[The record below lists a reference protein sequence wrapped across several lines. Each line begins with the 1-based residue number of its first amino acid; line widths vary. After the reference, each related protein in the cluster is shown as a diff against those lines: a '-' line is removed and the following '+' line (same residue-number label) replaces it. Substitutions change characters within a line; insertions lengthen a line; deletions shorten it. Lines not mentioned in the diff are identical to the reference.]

1 MIIVAAF
8 TGLIFQTNSFI
19 SRLSTTQIGQQ
30 KQSEEVLK
38 NSNWQIQSQYKITY
52 KTEWKQTGKL
62 KMPIKQARHSQ
73 DDSENQDKTHGRA
86 KKRLAQ
92 KLKNER
98 QKISGAYNGKNRYKN
113 YIHIIYRKKI
123 FKEKRFDLQ
132 TL

>member
-1 MIIVAAF
+1 MIIAAAF

-19 SRLSTTQIGQQ
+19 SRLSTTEIGQQ

-86 KKRLAQ
+86 KKRLAH
-92 KLKNER
+92 K
-98 QKISGAYNGKNRYKN
+98 S
-113 YIHIIYRKKI
+113 
-123 FKEKRFDLQ
+123 
-132 TL
+132 

>member
-19 SRLSTTQIGQQ
+19 SRLSTTEIGQQ

-62 KMPIKQARHSQ
+62 KMLIKQARHSQ
-73 DDSENQDKTHGRA
+73 DDSENQDKHTDEQRKDLHTKVKKWKA
-86 KKRLAQ
+86 KDFWRLQ
-92 KLKNER
+92 W
-98 QKISGAYNGKNRYKN
+98 
-113 YIHIIYRKKI
+113 
-123 FKEKRFDLQ
+123 
-132 TL
+132 

>member
-19 SRLSTTQIGQQ
+19 SRLSTTEIGQQ

-38 NSNWQIQSQYKITY
+38 NSNWQIQSQYKIIY

-62 KMPIKQARHSQ
+62 KMLIKQGRHSQ

-86 KKRLAQ
+86 KKRLAH
-92 KLKNER
+92 K
-98 QKISGAYNGKNRYKN
+98 S
-113 YIHIIYRKKI
+113 
-123 FKEKRFDLQ
+123 
-132 TL
+132 

>member
-19 SRLSTTQIGQQ
+19 SRLSTTEIGQQ

-86 KKRLAQ
+86 KKRLTMALTMV
-92 KLKNER
+92 KTDT
-98 QKISGAYNGKNRYKN
+98 KITY
-113 YIHIIYRKKI
+113 IIYRKKI

>member
-19 SRLSTTQIGQQ
+19 SRLSTTEIGQQ

-86 KKRLAQ
+86 KKRLAHKSQ
-92 KLKNER
+92 KMKGKRFLALTMVKTDT
-98 QKISGAYNGKNRYKN
+98 KITY
-113 YIHIIYRKKI
+113 IIYRKKI